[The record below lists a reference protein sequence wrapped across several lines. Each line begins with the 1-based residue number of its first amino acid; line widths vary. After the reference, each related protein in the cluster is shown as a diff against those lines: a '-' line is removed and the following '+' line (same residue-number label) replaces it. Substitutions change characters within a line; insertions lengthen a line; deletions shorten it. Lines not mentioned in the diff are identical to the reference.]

1 MTVSENHSTMVL
13 KWLLGEYRHLDFG
26 ITTVSIKKPLNILTS
41 DNTTA
46 NLNSLKIYDHASVF
60 INNLLR

>member
-1 MTVSENHSTMVL
+1 MA
-13 KWLLGEYRHLDFG
+13 FG
-26 ITTVSIKKPLNILTS
+26 GIQAFRFWYNDSIKQPLNILTS

-60 INNLLR
+60 IDNLLR